1 MATVHREIEIQA
13 PPEAVWDA
21 VRDFAAVH
29 ERVAPGFLVAL
40 EMDGDATRIVT
51 FANGMVAHE
60 TLVGIDDAARRLAY
74 TIRSEQLQHH
84 SASVQILA
92 DGDNTRFVW
101 ITDVLPDAAAETI
114 GAMMEQ
120 GARAAKRTLERQP
133 ASAT

>member
-1 MATVHREIEIQA
+1 MATVRREIEIQA
-13 PPEAVWDA
+13 SPEEVWDA
-21 VRDFAAVH
+21 VRDFGAVH

-40 EMDGDATRIVT
+40 EMDGDATRVVT
-51 FANGMVAHE
+51 FANGMVARE
-60 TLVGIDDAARRLAY
+60 VLVGIDDAARRLAY
-74 TIRSEQLQHH
+74 TVRSEQLQHH

-92 DGDNTRFVW
+92 DGGNTRFVW

>member
-1 MATVHREIEIQA
+1 MATVRREIEIQA
-13 PPEAVWDA
+13 SPEEVWDA
-21 VRDFAAVH
+21 VRDFGAAH

-51 FANGMVAHE
+51 FANGMVARE
-60 TLVGIDDAARRLAY
+60 VLVGIDDAARRLAY
-74 TIRSEQLQHH
+74 TVRSEQLQHH

-92 DGDNTRFVW
+92 DRDSTRFVW

-120 GARAAKRTLERQP
+120 GAQAAKRTLERQP